1 MTVEDIYSKLAAHM
15 IQGLMA
21 HEQLANYY
29 DFLGLKGYKRCHEY
43 HYLEETCNY
52 RKLCRY
58 FINHHNKLIPES
70 EVDNPEIIPQSW
82 YKYSR
87 QDVDTT
93 TLTNAV
99 KNGVSTW
106 VNWEKQTKQLYEEM
120 YKELMDINE
129 VASAMKIKEF
139 ICDVDKELK
148 CAERKYLELKAVDY
162 SLEYVISVQH
172 DIHDKYKKKMKELE
186 V

>member
-120 YKELMDINE
+120 YKELIDINE